1 MPKAYNF
8 LNVILSSMS
17 DKIIFA
23 LCVMLAKLFLSDWLG
38 LGFEVSFGTLIPLTS
53 EEEFK
58 IERVYSK
65 APQIRN
71 CFFLLSLKSFLY
83 LWSFLIFRLKVSYAS

>member
-8 LNVILSSMS
+8 LNAILSSMS

-23 LCVMLAKLFLSDWLG
+23 LCVMLAKLFLSGWLG

-53 EEEFK
+53 KGEFK
-58 IERVYSK
+58 IE
-65 APQIRN
+65 
-71 CFFLLSLKSFLY
+71 
-83 LWSFLIFRLKVSYAS
+83 

>member
-23 LCVMLAKLFLSDWLG
+23 LCVMLAKLFLSGWLG
-38 LGFEVSFGTLIPLTS
+38 LGFEVSFGTLIPLPV
-53 EEEFK
+53 K
-58 IERVYSK
+58 
-65 APQIRN
+65 RN
-71 CFFLLSLKSFLY
+71 LKLNEY
-83 LWSFLIFRLKVSYAS
+83 TYDV

>member
-23 LCVMLAKLFLSDWLG
+23 LCVMLAKLFLSGWLG
-38 LGFEVSFGTLIPLTS
+38 LGFKVSFSTLIPLTS
-53 EEEFK
+53 EEEF
-58 IERVYSK
+58 
-65 APQIRN
+65 
-71 CFFLLSLKSFLY
+71 
-83 LWSFLIFRLKVSYAS
+83 

>member
-23 LCVMLAKLFLSDWLG
+23 LCVMLAKLFLSGWLG

-53 EEEFK
+53 KEEFK
-58 IERVYSK
+58 IERVYLQCLIVIPRAES
-65 APQIRN
+65 RN
-71 CFFLLSLKSFLY
+71 
-83 LWSFLIFRLKVSYAS
+83 

>member
-23 LCVMLAKLFLSDWLG
+23 LCVMLAKLFFLSGWLC
-38 LGFEVSFGTLIPLTS
+38 LGFEVSFGTLILLTS

-58 IERVYSK
+58 IE
-65 APQIRN
+65 
-71 CFFLLSLKSFLY
+71 
-83 LWSFLIFRLKVSYAS
+83 